1 MIKKTIGHSLDKSIE
16 ILVQIYGKGNAM
28 VEERLREQLLIKVL
42 KDIKFSALNNKTRYP
57 DFDENKKKYAVIEM
71 DKIDCVEL
79 AKMLKALKQYLTDLE
94 RYTDL

>member
-1 MIKKTIGHSLDKSIE
+1 
-16 ILVQIYGKGNAM
+16 
-28 VEERLREQLLIKVL
+28 LREQLLIKVL

-71 DKIDCVEL
+71 GKIACVEGG
-79 AKMLKALKQYLTDLE
+79 KKIKKNKKNLKDLE